1 MRRKTISMMK
11 GHLHNSLRALFL
23 SLTVLMSLPML
34 AVEVEIDGVNYDFNA
49 ETKQATVIAKSSG
62 KYSGEI
68 VILESVEYGGTTY
81 RVTSIGNSAFSGC
94 YDLTSVSIGNN
105 VTSIGDY
112 AFASCNALSSVTIG
126 NSVTSIGEGAFSKC
140 SGLSSVTIPNSVTS
154 IGACAFEY
162 CSGLPSV
169 TIPNSVTSIGNSAF
183 YYCSG
188 LTSVTIGNS
197 VKNIG
202 NYVFAYCSGLTS
214 VTIPNNV
221 TSIGVEAFRNCTGLT
236 SVTIPNSVTSI
247 RDRAFYYCS
256 GLTSVTIP
264 NSVTS
269 IGNSVFY
276 YCSNL
281 TSITIPNSVT
291 SIGQDAFRSCSGLT
305 SIAIPNSV
313 KSIGNSA
320 FQDCAGLTS
329 VAIGSGVN
337 DIGDKAFAKCSK
349 LLDVYC
355 YAEKVSTIKVNA
367 FDSSN
372 PENVTLHVPPA
383 SVESY
388 KATVP
393 WSGFV
398 NIVAITTEVDGINY
412 DFNAETKQAT
422 VINRSPYYNGKIV
435 IPESVDFMG
444 VTYSVT
450 SIAGGAFSMGQG
462 VTSVTIPNS
471 VKSIGEKAFY
481 ACFGL
486 TSVHISDIAAWCN
499 IEFGDYDSNP
509 LWYAQHL
516 YLNGEEVKDLVIP
529 NIVTS
534 IGDNAFLGCSG
545 LTSVSI
551 PNSVT
556 SIGSSAFEGCS
567 GLTSVTIPNSVK
579 SIGNDA
585 FYRCSGLTSVHISDI
600 AAWCNIDFAD
610 YDSNPLYYAHHL
622 YLNGEEV
629 KDLVIPNSV
638 TSIKNYAFS
647 GCSVLT
653 SVTIPNSVTSIGGN
667 AFSGCSGL
675 TSVHIS
681 DIVAWCNIEFGD
693 INSNPLYKAHH
704 LYLDGEEVKDLVIPN
719 SVTSIEDYAFLG
731 CSGLTSVTIGNSV
744 ESIGGNAFSDCSG
757 LTSVHISDIVA
768 WCNIDFLDNA
778 SNPLYNAHHLY
789 LDGEEVKDLVI
800 PNSVTSI
807 GDNAFAGCSGL
818 TSITMGFDI
827 KNIGTN
833 AFVKCSGLLDVYCY
847 AIKLPST
854 ESDAFDGSN
863 PEKVTLHVPSAS
875 VKSYTQTEPWSGFA
889 NIVALSTEVD
899 GVNYDF
905 NAETKQATV
914 IAKSSGKYSG
924 EIVIPESVEY
934 GGTTY
939 SVTSIVDNAF
949 SGCSGLTS
957 VTIGNSVTSIGDN
970 AFWYCSGLTSVT
982 IGNSVK
988 SIGEEAFYNCSRL
1001 TSVTIPICVTNIGEA
1016 AFSGCSVLTS
1026 VTIPN
1031 SVKSIGN
1038 SAFQDCFGLTSVT
1051 IGNSVT
1057 SIGESTFLGCSS
1069 MTSVTIPNSV
1079 TSIGSSAFSGCS
1091 GLTSVTIPNS
1101 VTSIGSSAFDGCS
1114 RLTSVTI
1121 PNSVESIGN
1130 YAFSDCSGLTSVTIG
1145 NSVKNIGNYV
1155 FAYCSGLTS
1164 VTIPNSVES
1173 IGNYAFWGCSGLTS
1187 VTIPNSVTS
1196 IGNSAFRDCSGLTS
1210 VTIPNSVKSIENY
1223 AFIGCSGLT
1232 SVTIPNSVKSIR
1244 DYTFCDCSGLTSVT
1258 IGNSVTSIGDYAFRN
1273 CSKLL
1278 DVYCYAEYEPSAWYD
1293 VFDGIDWENA
1303 TLHVP
1308 AGSIDF
1314 YNSTE
1319 PWSSFGEIV
1328 ALPPFSD
1335 EVEIDGINYGLN
1347 GETKQATVIKK
1358 SSGSYSGNVVIPES
1372 VEHEGA
1378 TYSVTSIGNYAFVY
1392 CSGLTSVTIPNSVT
1406 SIGEGAFGECDDLTS
1421 VTIGNSVTSIGEFA
1435 FALCSGLTS
1444 VTIPNSVKSIGEL
1457 AFAYCSKLL
1466 SVYCYAENVPS
1477 TESNAF
1483 ESSPIGN
1490 ATLHVPAGSVDSY
1503 EATAPWSRFETV
1515 TPLQDLTLTDGE
1527 EFENNTEQTFRT
1539 LTYTRTLPNLYWNA
1553 LYVPFEIPVSE
1564 IIDKYEV
1571 AYVNNVNSY
1580 DHNDDGTID
1589 DMRMEVIKIKSGTLN
1604 ANYPYLIKARNEE
1617 AKNMTIT
1624 LENTTLFQ
1632 SVETTIDCS
1641 SVFAKHEIT
1650 GIYNKRYKNELPE
1663 GAMAISMAGAWQP
1676 IASGSYLNPFRL
1688 YMTITARDGSPVKVE
1703 PAAMSRIRISVL
1715 GEDVET
1721 DIEETRSETKNII
1734 LDLSG
1739 RSVLNPVKGG
1749 VYIVNGKKVI
1759 F

>member
-1 MRRKTISMMK
+1 MLLTIAMLLCCIAVSAQRFEVDGIYYSILSTEDKTIKVS
-11 GHLHNSLRALFL
+11 GHNNETCQDCVSIPETIENNGVVYTVTSIGDEAFLECEYLSSITIPSSVRVIGNYAFDYCPKLTSVTIPNSVTSIGNRAFYSCTALKDVYCHAENVPSTDATVFNSSNYSNATLHVPAGSLESYKTTSPWSGFENIVAF
-23 SLTVLMSLPML
+23 SPFSGV
-34 AVEVEIDGVNYDFNA
+34 VEIDGINYELNG
-49 ETKQATVIAKSSG
+49 ESKQATVIAKSSG

-68 VILESVEYGGTTY
+68 VFLESVEYEGTTY

-126 NSVTSIGEGAFSKC
+126 NSVTSIGEGAFSSC

-221 TSIGVEAFRNCTGLT
+221 TSIGVEAFRNCTSLT

-256 GLTSVTIP
+256 RLTSVTIP

-320 FQDCAGLTS
+320 FLDCAGLTS

-372 PENVTLHVPPA
+372 PENATLHVPSA

-388 KATVP
+388 KKTEP
-393 WSGFV
+393 WSGFS
-398 NIVAITTEVDGINY
+398 NIVAISTEIDGINY

-422 VINRSPYYNGKIV
+422 VIYKTTMYSGKIV
-435 IPESVDFMG
+435 IPESVEFMG
-444 VTYSVT
+444 VAYSVT
-450 SIAGGAFSMGQG
+450 SIAGGAFSFGYGM
-462 VTSVTIPNS
+462 TSVTIPNS
-471 VKSIGEKAFY
+471 VKSIGGNAFG
-481 ACFGL
+481 GL
-486 TSVHISDIAAWCN
+486 MCTVSSVHISDIAAWCN
-499 IEFGDYDSNP
+499 IEFGDINSNP
-509 LWYAQHL
+509 L
-516 YLNGEEVKDLVIP
+516 NK
-529 NIVTS
+529 
-534 IGDNAFLGCSG
+534 
-545 LTSVSI
+545 
-551 PNSVT
+551 
-556 SIGSSAFEGCS
+556 
-567 GLTSVTIPNSVK
+567 
-579 SIGNDA
+579 
-585 FYRCSGLTSVHISDI
+585 
-600 AAWCNIDFAD
+600 
-610 YDSNPLYYAHHL
+610 AHHL

-638 TSIKNYAFS
+638 TSIGDYAFS
-647 GCSVLT
+647 GCSGLTSVTIPNSVTNIGGNAFSGCSGLT

-681 DIVAWCNIEFGD
+681 DIVAWCNIDFLD
-693 INSNPLYKAHH
+693 NTSNPLYNAHH

-719 SVTSIEDYAFLG
+719 SVTSIGDNAFSGCSGLTSVTIPNSVTNIGDNAFSG

-744 ESIGGNAFSDCSG
+744 ESIGDNVFEGCSSLTSVTIPNSVTSIGDYAFSGCSSLTSVTIPNSVKSIGGNAFSDCSG

-768 WCNIDFLDNA
+768 WCNIDFLDNT

-863 PEKVTLHVPSAS
+863 PEKVTLHVPSAY
-875 VKSYTQTEPWSGFA
+875 VKSYTQTEPWSGFG
-889 NIVALSTEVD
+889 NIVALSTEID

-939 SVTSIVDNAF
+939 SVTSIGDNAF

-957 VTIGNSVTSIGDN
+957 VTIGNSVTSIRDYTFCN
-970 AFWYCSGLTSVT
+970 CSGLTSVT
-982 IGNSVK
+982 IGNSVT
-988 SIGEEAFYNCSRL
+988 SIGEKAFWYCSRL
-1001 TSVTIPICVTNIGEA
+1001 TSVTIGNSVTSIGEG
-1016 AFSGCSVLTS
+1016 AFEDCSVLTS

-1038 SAFQDCFGLTSVT
+1038 RAFQYCFGLTSVT

-1057 SIGESTFLGCSS
+1057 SIGESTFLGCSG
-1069 MTSVTIPNSV
+1069 M
-1079 TSIGSSAFSGCS
+1079 
-1091 GLTSVTIPNS
+1091 
-1101 VTSIGSSAFDGCS
+1101 
-1114 RLTSVTI
+1114 
-1121 PNSVESIGN
+1121 
-1130 YAFSDCSGLTSVTIG
+1130 
-1145 NSVKNIGNYV
+1145 
-1155 FAYCSGLTS
+1155 
-1164 VTIPNSVES
+1164 
-1173 IGNYAFWGCSGLTS
+1173 TS

-1196 IGNSAFRDCSGLTS
+1196 IGNSAFQNCSGLPSVTIPNSVTSIGNIAFGGCSRLTSITIPNSVTSIGEGAFQDCSSLTSVTIPNSVTSIGLAAFSCCSSLTSVTIPNSVTNIGREAFYDCTGLTS
-1210 VTIPNSVKSIENY
+1210 VTIPNSVTSIGGC
-1223 AFIGCSGLT
+1223 AF
-1232 SVTIPNSVKSIR
+1232 
-1244 DYTFCDCSGLTSVT
+1244 YECSGLTSVT
-1258 IGNSVTSIGDYAFRN
+1258 IGNSVTSIGED
-1273 CSKLL
+1273 
-1278 DVYCYAEYEPSAWYD
+1278 
-1293 VFDGIDWENA
+1293 
-1303 TLHVP
+1303 
-1308 AGSIDF
+1308 
-1314 YNSTE
+1314 
-1319 PWSSFGEIV
+1319 
-1328 ALPPFSD
+1328 
-1335 EVEIDGINYGLN
+1335 
-1347 GETKQATVIKK
+1347 
-1358 SSGSYSGNVVIPES
+1358 
-1372 VEHEGA
+1372 
-1378 TYSVTSIGNYAFVY
+1378 
-1392 CSGLTSVTIPNSVT
+1392 
-1406 SIGEGAFGECDDLTS
+1406 
-1421 VTIGNSVTSIGEFA
+1421 
-1435 FALCSGLTS
+1435 
-1444 VTIPNSVKSIGEL
+1444 
-1457 AFAYCSKLL
+1457 AFAYCPKLL

-1477 TESNAF
+1477 TESDAF
-1483 ESSPIGN
+1483 QSSYPEN
-1490 ATLHVPAGSVDSY
+1490 ATLHVPAASIESY
-1503 EATAPWSRFETV
+1503 KATEPWSDFGTI
-1515 TPLQDLTLTDGE
+1515 TPLQNLTLTDGE
-1527 EFENNTEQTFRT
+1527 KFENNTEQRFST
-1539 LTYTRTLPNLYWNA
+1539 LTYTRTLPNMLWNP

-1715 GEDVET
+1715 GEDDMET
-1721 DIEETRSETKNII
+1721 EIENVKTENEERKTVIF
-1734 LDLSG
+1734 DLSG
-1739 RSVLNPVKGG
+1739 RRVQNPTKGG
-1749 VYIVNGKKVI
+1749 VYLVNGKKVI